1 MAKAHR
7 TRKPLAGLTE
17 ADRARIIT
25 RHAAAL
31 ERHGYRPQALFWQD
45 RDVQTARFGVIADAM
60 LSAPASLL
68 DVGCGF
74 GDFYLWLQQQ
84 GITPAFTGVDVSPDM
99 IFAARSR
106 FPAARWLEG
115 ELLTVAL
122 PEAGYD
128 VVTLSGAL
136 NEPIAEADAYAQAVI
151 ARMWALARRQV
162 IFNMLDNRNDEVARS
177 PFLQGRLP
185 ETVERWCRCHT
196 ANVRVIEGYLS
207 NDFTVVMEK

>member
-1 MAKAHR
+1 MAETHR
-7 TRKPLAGLTE
+7 AGQSGAGLNP

-45 RDVQTARFGVIADAM
+45 RSVQNERFRVIADAM
-60 LSAPASLL
+60 LPAPGSLL

-84 GITPAFTGVDVSPDM
+84 GMTPAFTGVDVSPDM

-106 FPAARWLEG
+106 FPQAKWFEG
-115 ELLTVAL
+115 ELLTVTLLQAAY
-122 PEAGYD
+122 E

-136 NEPIAEADAYAQAVI
+136 NEPIADADGYAQAVI
-151 ARMWALARRQV
+151 ARMWALATRQV

-177 PFLQGRLP
+177 PFLYGRLP
-185 ETVERWCRCHT
+185 ETVEGWCRRHT
-196 ANVRVIEGYLS
+196 ANVRVIEGYLP

>member
-1 MAKAHR
+1 MAETHR
-7 TRKPLAGLTE
+7 AGESGAGLNPV
-17 ADRARIIT
+17 DRARIIT

-31 ERHGYRPQALFWQD
+31 ERHGYRPQALFWQE
-45 RDVQTARFGVIADAM
+45 RGVQIARFGVIADAM

-74 GDFYLWLQQQ
+74 GDFYAWLHEH
-84 GITPAFTGVDVSPDM
+84 GMTPDFTGIDLSPDM

-106 FPAARWLEG
+106 FPQAQWLEG

-122 PEAGYD
+122 PEAGYE

-136 NEPIAEADAYAQAVI
+136 NEPIADADAYAQAVI

-177 PFLQGRLP
+177 PFLHGRVP
-185 ETVERWCRCHT
+185 ETVERWCRRHT
-196 ANVRVIEGYLS
+196 ANVRVIEGYLP
-207 NDFTVVMEK
+207 NDFTVVMGK